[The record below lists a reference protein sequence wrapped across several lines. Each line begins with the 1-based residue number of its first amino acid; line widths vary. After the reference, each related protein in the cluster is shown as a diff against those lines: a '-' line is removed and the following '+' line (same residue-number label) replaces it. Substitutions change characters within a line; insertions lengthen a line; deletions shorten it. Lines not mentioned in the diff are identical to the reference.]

1 MTCSGRCHL
10 LKVSPRESKESPK
23 VQQPYEEQTDVAY
36 SKYHSLFF
44 IGLLNFWELFFLSWW
59 NFEQM
64 AASWT
69 HHVKKKLSNFQWNL
83 EILSNSSVL
92 LRKDQIR
99 IGDVCQPNILVTL
112 TLSLHDVFRTLP
124 FAQSFTKREKRIP
137 KSSTTVWRTNYGT
150 LSTPPQKL
158 SHHRVKTYMKTSR

>member
-1 MTCSGRCHL
+1 MYDVFRMLPFTQSFTKTEKRI
-10 LKVSPRESKESPK
+10 PK
-23 VQQPYEEQTDVAY
+23 SSTTIWRTN

-44 IGLLNFWELFFLSWW
+44 IWLSSYVGFFSFSWW

-69 HHVKKKLSNFQWNL
+69 RHVS
-83 EILSNSSVL
+83 
-92 LRKDQIR
+92 
-99 IGDVCQPNILVTL
+99 QPNISVTL
-112 TLSLHDVFRTLP
+112 TFSLHDVFRTLP